1 MFNELN
7 HLLDVSAVNNSNGDI
22 GSGSLDGKHV
32 LLSDFTKDDGA
43 FLVHHFISH
52 FLKAQQVSPSQQP
65 PSCAPPAINVIVVSF
80 AQSFNHFHCVAQK
93 FGLNLRQLRESGS
106 LVFVEALKELGDAI
120 IHQGRGREAD
130 AEEEEQGNTFC
141 SVLRDGDMSQLFRRL
156 NFYMED
162 QEGTNRRP
170 VVILDNVSV
179 LLTIGVP
186 LLKLVTF
193 CNTLV
198 ASVCRQKGGTLV
210 THLILND
217 EDEQDRM
224 LLKHLIYSCDCHL
237 QVTPLSTGHSNDVHG
252 EVCIWRET
260 SLLQVYLLAK
270 RGIMF
275 CLLLISVVGPWPC
288 WGTFS

>member
-1 MFNELN
+1 MFNEVN
-7 HLLDVSAVNNSNGDI
+7 NLLDVSAVNSNGDD
-22 GSGSLDGKHV
+22 GNGSLDGKHV

-52 FLKAQQVSPSQQP
+52 FLKAQQISPSQQP
-65 PSCAPPAINVIVVSF
+65 PSCLPPAIKVIVVSF

-120 IHQGRGREAD
+120 VHQGRGREE
-130 AEEEEQGNTFC
+130 AEEEEQENIFC
-141 SVLRDGDMSQLFRRL
+141 SVLRDGDMSQLYRRL

-170 VVILDNVSV
+170 IVILDNVSV

-210 THLILND
+210 AHLNLND

-224 LLKHLIYSCDCHL
+224 LLKHLIHSCDCHL

-252 EVCIWRET
+252 EM
-260 SLLQVYLLAK
+260 LK
-270 RGIMF
+270 RKKKKAM
-275 CLLLISVVGPWPC
+275 
-288 WGTFS
+288 